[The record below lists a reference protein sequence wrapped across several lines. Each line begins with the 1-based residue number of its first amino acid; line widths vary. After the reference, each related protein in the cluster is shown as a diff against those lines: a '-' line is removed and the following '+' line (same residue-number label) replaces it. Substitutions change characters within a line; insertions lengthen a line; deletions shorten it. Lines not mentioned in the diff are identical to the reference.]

1 MKRFKFPL
9 RPVAIL
15 RAHREVRARE
25 AFAAATQ
32 RHAAAQEEARRVAA
46 RMRALEAAL
55 AEGRKKNFRG
65 AEAALLLCDYRR
77 ECGAEAEAERLVV
90 VARVEMLKA
99 RAEYL
104 EAHRELKVVER
115 LEEKAR
121 SIHRVETLRTEQSE
135 LDELAGQRRVQPF
148 SVSL

>member
-1 MKRFKFPL
+1 
-9 RPVAIL
+9 
-15 RAHREVRARE
+15 
-25 AFAAATQ
+25 
-32 RHAAAQEEARRVAA
+32 
-46 RMRALEAAL
+46 
-55 AEGRKKNFRG
+55 
-65 AEAALLLCDYRR
+65 
-77 ECGAEAEAERLVV
+77 LVV

-104 EAHRELKVVER
+104 EAHRELKVVAR

-121 SIHRVETLRTEQSE
+121 SIHRVETLRSEQSE